1 MFQPIRAL
9 ILFLALLFSMLCNSY
24 AQDSKE
30 QLGDEN
36 TLLWEITNDGVA
48 TKSYLYGTIHV
59 RDKRVFGLSDSVLA
73 AINSS
78 KLFVAEALVD
88 EEDVKKLLPHLLL
101 PPNIK
106 LQNLIGK
113 KDYKVLVAILKSKN
127 MGIYR
132 LVIKKMKPLLVA
144 TLLEESTMP
153 QDKQQLLDEHLQTL
167 AKNKKIPVIGLET
180 AQEQMSAI
188 DSIPLDEQTQMLKAI
203 IEEYR
208 NKKVNSATD
217 TSAKDDYE
225 TLLSLYLS
233 QDIVALSQLT
243 NKIDSSESNNFS
255 KYLLDDRNTVMAER
269 IVKITAQQSTFIA
282 IGAAHLGGPKG
293 VIALLRKRNCRVR
306 PIQNIFKK

>member
-1 MFQPIRAL
+1 MFQAIRAF
-9 ILFLALLFSMLCNSY
+9 ILFFTLLFCAAINSY
-24 AQDSKE
+24 AQE
-30 QLGDEN
+30 RTAH
-36 TLLWEITNDGVA
+36 TLLWEITKDGIE

-59 RDKRVFGLSDSVLA
+59 RDKRVFGLSDSILA
-73 AINSS
+73 AIHNS

-88 EEDVKKLLPHLLL
+88 EDEVKKLLPHLLL
-101 PPNIK
+101 PPEIK

-113 KDYKVLVAILKSKN
+113 RDYKVLVEILKSKN

-144 TLLEESTMP
+144 TLLEESAMP
-153 QDKQQLLDEHLQTL
+153 KDKQELLDEHLQTL
-167 AKNKKIPVIGLET
+167 AKNKKIPIIGLET

-203 IEEYR
+203 IEERR
-208 NKKVNSATD
+208 NNKVKP
-217 TSAKDDYE
+217 AKDKSAANDYE

-233 QDIVALSQLT
+233 QNIDALSQLA
-243 NKIDSSESNNFS
+243 NKMDTSERNNFS

-269 IVKITAQQSTFIA
+269 IAKITDEQPTFIA
-282 IGAAHLGGPKG
+282 IGAAHLGGANG
-293 VIALLRKRNCRVR
+293 VITLLRKRNYQVR